1 MPCADRS
8 LKRRGVMDIDFIGI
22 DWYAPLSDWREG
34 TAHLD
39 ALAGTGSIHDRDY
52 LKSNVEGGEGYDW
65 YYASSAD
72 RDAQLRTPITDGAYA
87 EPWVYRYKDLRSWWS
102 EPHHDRIAGVRQ
114 TSPTGWVPQSK
125 PVRLVELGCPAVD
138 KGANQ
143 PNVFIDPKSSEST
156 PPYHSTGARDDLM
169 QRRYIEALLAYWQG
183 AANPISSVY
192 SGAMLD
198 LAHSHVWTW
207 DARPFPEFPTRDD
220 VWSDGSN
227 WRLGHW
233 LTGRAGQSSVGE
245 IVGDIASQGGLD
257 DLDTTKLAGVLAGYV
272 INAGARAR
280 DEIERLGAIFGFD
293 VVDRA
298 NGPVC
303 VPHLKDSALV
313 MVAAQSLTVR
323 DDGPGLS
330 FGQEAEDAQ
339 PTEVRLQFAVDDGD
353 YRPASVSGLGLDHE
367 TQGVIEMAL
376 NGLADRDLATRW
388 ARGALS
394 RMQAE
399 TRTAALTL
407 PPSLVALEAG
417 DCIMLDAGPHGAV
430 WCLAS
435 AEGTEARDCE
445 LVGTRGGLNV
455 TTGPQPEGG
464 AAPRPPSRPA
474 LTLLDL
480 PLRAGEP
487 ARNGFLAAGWSDPWP
502 GKLTVYA
509 GPNADALTSR
519 AEITAPAFTGQ
530 LEADLGPGH
539 EGRWDRANA
548 IKVRLSNGAVSS
560 ATATRVLNGANL
572 IAVATAQAWEVL
584 SFTNAQ
590 LEPDGS
596 WTLTGLLRG
605 LGGTAVSGAGAG
617 AKVVLLDEACVT
629 LPVHDHEVGTDL
641 TVVAVPP
648 GKPINDVSA
657 RTVSARY
664 DGAEHRPLAPVHVVA
679 TLSGTDLQVS
689 WIRRARVNADPW
701 AYGDVALDEA
711 REAYQVVWL
720 EGEVEVS
727 RSEVDA
733 PAITLTAAQQAT
745 LFPSG
750 LSAATVEIAQL
761 SDRFGPGAVARCDLS
776 ALS

>member
-1 MPCADRS
+1 ME
-8 LKRRGVMDIDFIGI
+8 IDFIGI
-22 DWYAPLSDWREG
+22 DWYAPLSDWRDG

-39 ALAGTGSIHDRDY
+39 ALSGTNSIHDRDY

-156 PPYHSTGARDDLM
+156 PPYHSTGARDDLI

-183 AANPISSVY
+183 ASNPVSSVY
-192 SGAMLD
+192 AGPMLD

-220 VWSDGSN
+220 VWSDGTN

-245 IVGDIASQGGLD
+245 IVGDIAAQVGLD
-257 DLDTTKLAGVLAGYV
+257 DLDTTKLEGVLAGYV

-280 DEIERLGAIFGFD
+280 DEIERLGAVFGFD
-293 VVDRA
+293 IVDRA
-298 NGPVC
+298 SGPVC
-303 VPHLKDSALV
+303 VPHLKDSAPV
-313 MVAAQSLTVR
+313 MVPAQSLTVR
-323 DDGPGLS
+323 DNGPGLS
-330 FGQEAEDAQ
+330 FGQEAKDTH
-339 PTEVRLQFAVDDGD
+339 PTEVRLQFAADDGD
-353 YRPASVSGLGLDHE
+353 YRPASVSALGLEHE
-367 TQGVIEMAL
+367 IEGVIQMAL

-399 TRTAALTL
+399 TRTAALSL
-407 PPSLVALEAG
+407 PPSFGALEAG
-417 DCIMLDAGPHGAV
+417 DCISLDAGPDGAV

-435 AEGTEARDCE
+435 AEGTETRDCE

-455 TTGPQPEGG
+455 TTGPQPEGS
-464 AAPRPPSRPA
+464 AAPRPPSRPV
-474 LTLLDL
+474 LILLDL

-502 GKLTVYA
+502 GKLTLHA
-509 GPNADALTSR
+509 GSDPDALTAR

-530 LEADLGPGH
+530 LEADLGSGQ
-539 EGRWDRANA
+539 EGRWDKANA
-548 IKVRLSNGAVSS
+548 VKVRLKNGAFSN
-560 ATATRVLNGANL
+560 ATQTRVLNGANL

-596 WTLTGLLRG
+596 WTLTGLVRG
-605 LGGTAVSGAGAG
+605 LGGTPVSGAGVG

-648 GKPINDVSA
+648 GKPINDVSV

-664 DGAEHRPLAPVHVVA
+664 DSAEYRPLSPVHVEA
-679 TLSGTDLQVS
+679 ALSGADLQVS
-689 WIRRARVNADPW
+689 WIRRARVDADAW

-711 REAYQVVWL
+711 REAYQVVWFD
-720 EGEVEVS
+720 GEVEVS

-733 PAITLTAAQQAT
+733 PAITLTAAQLAT
-745 LFPSG
+745 LYTSG
-750 LSAATVEIAQL
+750 LSAAAVEVAQI

-776 ALS
+776 GLS